1 VLDLDEAHRHEHNAA
16 RETFIDVG
24 GALMPA
30 PAPRFSETP
39 GRVRSPPPK
48 TGAHTRDVLHDWGVD
63 AGTIEAA
70 LG

>member
-1 VLDLDEAHRHEHNAA
+1 
-16 RETFIDVG
+16 
-24 GALMPA
+24 MPA